1 VTNAAVAAELRPS
14 AWSPLRYEVFRALW
28 IAGLVSDI
36 GAWMHQVGEGWLM
49 TTLSHSPL
57 LVALLQSADSLAV
70 FLFSI
75 PAGAIADVMDRRRL
89 AILTQAWLLV
99 AAFCLGLLTLGGA
112 ITPWLLLTLSFVM
125 NIGTALDAPVWQ
137 AIVPELV
144 PRSDLPQA
152 VALGGVSINIA
163 RAVAPA
169 LGGLLVAAV
178 GPYAVFFLNATT
190 FAFVILVLAR
200 WRPHRSKSTLP
211 PERFAGAVLHGLRYV
226 RHSPDLLSTF
236 TGVGIV
242 VFCGS
247 SVLALLP
254 VYAQQELSLDSGGY
268 GLLYGCMGL
277 GAILSVALLPKVQKK
292 LSADAVLVLASI
304 GLAAALVA
312 LAGLRNPWWAGGAML
327 IGGVAWLSILT
338 GLNVAVQAA
347 TPSWVRA
354 RVLSIYMVVFQ
365 GAIALGSVVWGALAS
380 KANLRLSFL
389 ASGAIMLLSAL
400 VGRRRWFKLSGRIP
414 DLTPSLHWPKPVL
427 VCTPSAEDGPV
438 LVSVEYRVAPE
449 NQTAFIRAADH
460 VRRRRQRSGAY
471 EWQLF
476 RDPAVPDRL
485 VEVYLVDSWADHLRQ
500 HERVTVDERN
510 AEARLRKLFVPGTDL
525 VATHLIAAT
534 AEPEPES

>member
-1 VTNAAVAAELRPS
+1 
-14 AWSPLRYEVFRALW
+14 
-28 IAGLVSDI
+28 
-36 GAWMHQVGEGWLM
+36 MHEVGEGWLM

-75 PAGAIADVMDRRRL
+75 PAGALADVMDRRLL
-89 AILTQAWLLV
+89 AILTQAWLGAV
-99 AAFCLGLLTLGGA
+99 ALCLGLLTLGGA
-112 ITPWLLLTLSFVM
+112 ITPWLLLALSFVM
-125 NIGTALDAPVWQ
+125 NMGAALDAPVWQ

-152 VALGGVSINIA
+152 VALGGVSLNIA

-200 WRPHRSKSTLP
+200 WRPGRPKPTLP
-211 PERFAGAVLHGLRYV
+211 PERFVRAVLHGLRYV
-226 RHSPDLLSTF
+226 RHSPDHLSIF
-236 TGVGIV
+236 SAVAIV

-247 SVLALLP
+247 SVVALLP
-254 VYAQQELSLDSGGY
+254 VFARQELSLDSAGY
-268 GLLYGCMGL
+268 GLLYGCVGL

-292 LSADAVLVLASI
+292 LSVDAILGLGGI
-304 GLAAALVA
+304 GFAVSLLA
-312 LAGLRNPWWAGGAML
+312 LAGLRNAWWAAGALL
-327 IGGVAWLSILT
+327 IGGVAWMSMLT
-338 GLNVAVQAA
+338 GFNVSVQAA

-365 GAIALGSVVWGALAS
+365 GAIALGSVVWGAVAS
-380 KANLRLSFL
+380 KTNLRLSFL
-389 ASGAIMLLSAL
+389 ASGATMLLGAL

-427 VCTPSAEDGPV
+427 VCTPAGEDGPV
-438 LVSVEYRVAPE
+438 LVSNEYRVAPE
-449 NQTAFIRAADH
+449 NQTAFIKAAEH

-471 EWQLF
+471 EWLLF
-476 RDPAVPDRL
+476 RDPAESDRL
-485 VEVYLVDSWADHLRQ
+485 LEVYLVDSWADHLRQ

-510 AEARLRKLFVPGTDL
+510 AEARLRKLMVPGTDL
-525 VATHLIAAT
+525 VTTHLIAAT
-534 AEPEPES
+534 TEPEPES